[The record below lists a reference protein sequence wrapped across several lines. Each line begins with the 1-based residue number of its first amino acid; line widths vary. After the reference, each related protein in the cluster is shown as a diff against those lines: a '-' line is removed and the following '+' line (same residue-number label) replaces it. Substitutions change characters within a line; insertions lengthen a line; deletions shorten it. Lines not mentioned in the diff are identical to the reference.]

1 VTGDR
6 LCDARLASLPARV
19 SRPAYDRAA
28 QRTGIVHFGIGA
40 FHRAHQAVYTD
51 DAMAGGD
58 RDWAIAGVSLRSPD
72 VRDQLQPQD
81 GLYTLSQRDA
91 SGERLRVIGAV
102 REVHVARENPEAVVN
117 ALASAD
123 VHIVTFTITEK
134 GYWRDPSSGSLLI
147 DAPDVAHD
155 LRGEGAPRTIY
166 GFLERSLSRRR
177 AARLAGMSLVSCDNL
192 AENGPQLA
200 ALLDEFLER
209 RDAALATWARRETS
223 CPSTMV
229 DRIVPATTAADLT
242 RIAGALQIE
251 DRAAVVT
258 EPFHQWVIEDRFV
271 GPRPRWEVSG
281 AQLVAEVRPFE
292 TAKLRM
298 LNGSHSAL
306 AYIGLGLGHD
316 YVHQAVTDPDL
327 GQFIVQLMRDEA
339 ATTLTPAPTQDLS
352 AYADALFGRFNN
364 PALPH
369 RLAQIAMD
377 GTQKIP
383 QRWLA
388 SIAALEQSGKTPR
401 ALLFAVASWI
411 AFVCTPSQQLDDPL
425 AEQLLGVRKL
435 ADDPRAAVQAVVGEQ
450 GLFRD
455 VWRASPSAAQTIES
469 WVSAIKRHGMRRTL
483 LAFHAD

>member
-1 VTGDR
+1 MTGDR

-51 DAMAGGD
+51 DAMAAGD

-72 VRDQLQPQD
+72 VRDQLHPQN

-91 SGERLRVIGAV
+91 EDERLRVIGAV
-102 REVHVARENPEAVVN
+102 REVHVARENAAAVIN

-123 VHIVTFTITEK
+123 IHIVTFTITEK

-147 DAPDVAHD
+147 EAPDVAHD

-166 GFLERSLSRRR
+166 GFLERAFSRRR
-177 AARLAGMSLVSCDNL
+177 AAGLPGVSLVSCDNL
-192 AENGPQLA
+192 ADNGRQLE
-200 ALLDEFLER
+200 ALLNEFLER
-209 RDAALATWARRETS
+209 RDAALAAWARRETS

-229 DRIVPATTAADLT
+229 DRIVPATTAADLA

-271 GPRPRWEVSG
+271 GRRPRWEAGG
-281 AQLVAEVRPFE
+281 AQLVADVRPFE

-306 AYIGLGLGHD
+306 AYLGLQLGYEH
-316 YVHQAVTDPDL
+316 VHQAVVDPDL
-327 GQFIVQLMRDEA
+327 APFIARLMRSEA
-339 ATTLTPAPTQDLS
+339 AATLTPAATLDLS
-352 AYADALFGRFNN
+352 VYAEALLGRFNN

-369 RLAQIAMD
+369 RLVQIAMD

-388 SIAALEQSGKTPR
+388 SIVALERSGKTPR
-401 ALLFAVASWI
+401 ALLFALASWI
-411 AFVCTPSQQLDDPL
+411 AFICRPSQQLDDPL
-425 AEQLLGVRKL
+425 AERLLGVRKL
-435 ADDPRAAVQAVVGEQ
+435 ADDSRAAVQAVVGEH
-450 GLFRD
+450 GLFRE
-455 VWRASPSAAQTIES
+455 VWRADSHAAQTIES
-469 WVSAIKRHGMRRTL
+469 WFTAIRRRGMRQTL
-483 LAFHAD
+483 LSFHAE